1 MGILSTFVRSWK
13 KSSRL
18 RRLQLKIAPPHQTVD
33 DVVAVFMQNLH
44 SGNSEQEKALEEFLD
59 LCEDD
64 NGIRK
69 LMEIE
74 SLSRSDLKEIYH
86 RLCRA
91 GLGQWIKGHY
101 AALSTIAYGEP
112 LLFLVRAEKAGMNL
126 REIASVLLRYWSNE
140 IPQGGLLRAVT

>member
-1 MGILSTFVRSWK
+1 MGILSTFLRSWN

-18 RRLQLKIAPPHQTVD
+18 RRLQVKIAPPDQTVD
-33 DVVAVFMQNLH
+33 NVAAVFMQNLH

-59 LCEDD
+59 LCEEDD
-64 NGIRK
+64 GIRK

-91 GLGQWIKGHY
+91 GLGQWVKGHY
-101 AALSTIAYGEP
+101 AATAY
-112 LLFLVRAEKAGMNL
+112 RADSEGYN
-126 REIASVLLRYWSNE
+126 IS
-140 IPQGGLLRAVT
+140 

>member
-1 MGILSTFVRSWK
+1 MGILSTLVHSWR
-13 KSSRL
+13 KSSSL
-18 RRLQLKIAPPHQTVD
+18 RRLQLKIAPPGQTVD
-33 DVVAVFMQNLH
+33 DVVAVLLKDLQ
-44 SGNSEQEKALEEFLD
+44 SGNSEQEKALEQFLD
-59 LCEDD
+59 LCVHDD
-64 NGIRK
+64 GIRK
-69 LMEIE
+69 LMELE

-112 LLFLVRAEKAGMNL
+112 LLFVVRAERAGMNL

>member
-1 MGILSTFVRSWK
+1 MK
-13 KSSRL
+13 D
-18 RRLQLKIAPPHQTVD
+18 LQ
-33 DVVAVFMQNLH
+33 
-44 SGNSEQEKALEEFLD
+44 SGNSEHEKALEQFLD
-59 LCEDD
+59 LCVHDD
-64 NGIRK
+64 GIRK

-112 LLFLVRAEKAGMNL
+112 LLFVVRAERAGMNL
-126 REIASVLLRYWSNE
+126 REIAPVLLRYWSNE